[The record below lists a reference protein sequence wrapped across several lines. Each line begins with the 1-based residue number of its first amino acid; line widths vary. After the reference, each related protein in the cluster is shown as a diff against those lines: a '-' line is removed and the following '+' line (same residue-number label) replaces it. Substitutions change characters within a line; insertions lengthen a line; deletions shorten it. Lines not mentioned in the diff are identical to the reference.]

1 MIPLKDDGT
10 LDVERINELPIEEY
24 MDVIRDLTEE
34 QYEYYQS
41 KTPLDEE
48 SGPVKAVDFYPLEEV
63 IERGIG
69 VDVDEIINKLNSIC
83 KH

>member
-24 MDVIRDLTEE
+24 MDVIGDLTEE

-69 VDVDEIINKLNSIC
+69 VDIEEYLNKWKI
-83 KH
+83 